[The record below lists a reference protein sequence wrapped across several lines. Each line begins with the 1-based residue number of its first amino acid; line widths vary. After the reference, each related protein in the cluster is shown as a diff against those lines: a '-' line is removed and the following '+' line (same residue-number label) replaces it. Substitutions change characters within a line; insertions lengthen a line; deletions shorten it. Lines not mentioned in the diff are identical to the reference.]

1 MLPISATG
9 NNCGSL
15 TTQGRP
21 RRGRGAGFTLL
32 EILVV
37 VAITG
42 IVIALAAVNLL
53 PSDNEIARR
62 ESGNVALAIEGARD
76 AAWSGGRPMA
86 VTFEEGG
93 VRAWRYS
100 GGEWRADAAR
110 NRNVDANLR
119 ITSIYVDGQPLALE
133 SRLPLPHACALDRHP
148 CDVGEHRPAHQ
159 VARLHGA
166 ASAVAERQRGDISAG
181 VRGIEPRDR
190 GVDDVAAGGDG
201 IAAGVVW
208 RR

>member
-9 NNCGSL
+9 N
-15 TTQGRP
+15 R
-21 RRGRGAGFTLL
+21 GFTLL

-76 AAWSGGRPMA
+76 AAWFGGRPMS

-93 VRAWRYS
+93 VKAWRYS
-100 GGEWRADAAR
+100 GGEWRADTAR
-110 NRNVDANLR
+110 SRNVDASLR
-119 ITSIYVDGQPLALE
+119 ITSIYLDGQPLAAGD
-133 SRLPLPHACALDRHP
+133 RLIFMPDGLGIPFRVAVEMRGLPW
-148 CDVGEHRPAHQ
+148 
-159 VARLHGA
+159 
-166 ASAVAERQRGDISAG
+166 AVEGD
-181 VRGIEPRDR
+181 
-190 GVDDVAAGGDG
+190 AAGAIRLVQG
-201 IAAGVVW
+201 
-208 RR
+208 